1 MSFRD
6 LVRDTLQTLMAHK
19 LRAGLTMFGLMW
31 GIVSIMLMTAAGDGF
46 REGQRQVAAN
56 FGENIFI
63 VFPGRTSMQAGGE
76 RAGRRVMWTVRDHE
90 LLRPHAPSCEHILPE
105 LTRSAVAVRSDYN
118 AGSLLVSGSQPPYQR
133 LRALTVAEGRF
144 FSWEDEA
151 QGRRVAFLGADAKKQ
166 LFGAR
171 NAIGESISI
180 AGFPYLVI
188 GVMQFKDQ
196 DSSYDGRDVNKVFVP
211 FSAMIRDLPQPPPWP
226 PDTVDQLIV
235 KARTIEQ
242 HEACVTEV
250 RRGLARL
257 HRFDPEDTM
266 AAAIWD
272 TVRESRA
279 FKTMTDGMK
288 HFLGAIGV
296 VTLLLG
302 GIGTMNVMLVAVRE
316 RTREIGLRMSVG
328 ATRRQIQMMFFLET
342 TLIVFSSGALGM
354 GFALAVCHFVN
365 KLPMPQYF
373 AGLMPSWE
381 VGAACAALLGL
392 VAFLSALY
400 PASRA
405 ASIDPV
411 QALHFEAGG

>member
-1 MSFRD
+1 LSFRD

-31 GIVSIMLMTAAGDGF
+31 GIVSIVLMTAAGDGF

-171 NAIGESISI
+171 NAIGQSISI

-188 GVMQFKDQ
+188 GVMEFKDQ

-226 PDTVDQLIV
+226 PNTVDQLIV
-235 KARTIEQ
+235 KAHTLEE
-242 HEACVTEV
+242 HEACVAQV
-250 RRGLARL
+250 RRGLAAL

-288 HFLGAIGV
+288 YFLGAIGV

-342 TLIVFSSGALGM
+342 ALIVFSSGALGL
-354 GFALAVCHFVN
+354 GFALAVCHLVN

-381 VGAACAALLGL
+381 TGAACVALLGL